1 MPYLNPDPFRRWIGP
16 KNWGEALIDGELTT
30 CLLDNGAQLNFVTP
44 AYAQA
49 RGMDVHPMSRLS
61 KETGR
66 AIPPIQGIGGVLV
79 VPTGFVMINVQ
90 VPCVR
95 GYNEDQ
101 IAIVLDDPGMGKCP
115 VILGTPTLYRVMEV
129 IKESEIS
136 RLAIPWATSR
146 GSWLMRG
153 IQARL
158 AQIPRVDVAN
168 KAIVPASLSEVV
180 KTTNKIAIPPFGHKV
195 IHGLSS
201 ITLQG
206 CRMNVMTHGLERRP
220 SQLPLGIEVLSVYA
234 TLATGS
240 KRVAVALKNATQDWL
255 EIPKGTPIARME
267 AANQIP
273 PITGAVAPPDSEQKP
288 ALTEAERQSLLI
300 EKLDLTGLE
309 EWSPQM
315 AVKARDLLAEYHDIF
330 SVEKNELGHTK
341 AAHHKIVLKDLESVP
356 FRERFRRIP
365 PPQVEEVR
373 EHLKVMLDA
382 GAIRP
387 SNSPWCNAVV
397 LVRKKDGS
405 LRFCIDFRR
414 LNALTRKDSHPLPR
428 IGETL
433 DSLVGS
439 AYYSTF
445 DLTSGFWQ
453 VPMDED
459 SKQYTAFT
467 LGSMGLFECERMP
480 FGLCNAP
487 ATFQRLMQSCL
498 GELNL
503 TYCLIYLDDVIV
515 FSKTPEEHLVR
526 MRVVFDR
533 LREHGLKLKP
543 SKCDIFKSEINY
555 LAHHVSKEGV
565 RPSQRNLVSIAE
577 CPPPDNF
584 TKVRAFVGLV
594 GHYRRFIKGFAK
606 IASPLYDIISGE
618 DNAKKKEKVVLS
630 PEASEAFKRLKE
642 ACLQAPILAFPDFDK
657 PFLLETDAS
666 GKGLGAVLSQKRED
680 GRYHPVAYASRVMN
694 DTEQRYHSNKKEFL
708 ALKWAVCEQFH
719 EYLSPYGKNRNEFVV
734 KTDNNPLT
742 YVFSSASLD
751 AAGQRWVAKLSD
763 YNFSLEYQKGKDNTV
778 ADFLS
783 RVEDRLPEAEVQSC
797 LTTIPCLGTKA
808 VLDNAITPIEARAE
822 LQEPTRVQ
830 YAEVLGVKP
839 ARLAELHVTDW
850 KKAQKDD
857 PVLFVVVK
865 NLRAPREQ
873 FKAALRLLL
882 DKKSAA
888 AFVSQRENMVLK
900 DGLLYIKTN
909 IGPTKEPIWRFVVPK
924 EYRTTAVNGCHHEAG
939 HQGQKRSTSL
949 MVERFWWPGMC
960 RDLIN
965 QVKACSR
972 CQKFEA
978 KPAKADLCPIVASAP
993 GEILHID
1000 YTSIEETVELN
1011 AQPVIRNVLVL
1022 QDHFSKYVVAY
1033 VVDDQK
1039 AETAAWTLR
1048 NGYFSLFGAPA
1059 YLISDQGR
1067 AFTGHVIS
1075 HLCKLY
1081 GVQKLRTSP
1090 YHAQTNGQVERMNQT
1105 IIRMIG
1111 KLESDKKA
1119 RWSLYL
1125 PELLMA
1131 YNATRSAVTGYSP
1144 YYLLFGRRP
1153 RIPVDYQFPTILN
1166 PPHPIRM
1173 EESVAA
1179 MQKRL
1184 KEAFAV
1190 ARQLTS
1196 EEAAKQSR
1204 YYDRNAGAV
1213 ALQPGDVV
1221 MVRTDAFKGKRKVKD
1236 RWEEGG
1242 FIVETQLEDW
1252 PVYKVR
1258 CPPSGKKNKVEHRVL
1273 HRNRLMIVPPED
1285 YTPQDDSR
1293 TEVVPTNVSNSN
1305 LEATTVNVDSTE
1317 SAELQPSLV
1326 TRQSGD
1332 TTSRIWLNGEFRTK
1346 PWFPLT
1352 EASQGPT
1359 DSVDG
1364 EDSDLEPDLSGSEDE
1379 GT

>member
-1 MPYLNPDPFRRWIGP
+1 M
-16 KNWGEALIDGELTT
+16 AL
-30 CLLDNGAQLNFVTP
+30 
-44 AYAQA
+44 
-49 RGMDVHPMSRLS
+49 HPMSRIS
-61 KETGR
+61 KETGQ
-66 AIPPIQGIGGVLV
+66 AIPPIQGIAGVMV
-79 VPTGFVMINVQ
+79 EPIGFVIMNVR
-90 VPCVR
+90 VPCVQ

-101 IAIVLDDPGMGKCP
+101 IAIVLNDPGMEKCP

-136 RLAIPWATSR
+136 QLAIPWATSR

-153 IQARL
+153 LHARL
-158 AQIPRVDVAN
+158 AQIPRRDVAS
-168 KAIVPASLSEVV
+168 KPLAPASLNEVV
-180 KTTNKIAIPPFGHKV
+180 RTASRALIPPFGYKV
-195 IHGLSS
+195 IHGLVG

-206 CRMNVMTHGLERRP
+206 YKMNVMTHGLERRSP
-220 SQLPLGIEVLSVYA
+220 LLPLGVEVLSAYA
-234 TLATGS
+234 TLTTGS
-240 KRVAVALKNATQDWL
+240 KRVAVALRNSTQDWL
-255 EIPKGTPIARME
+255 EIKKGTPIARME

-273 PITGAVAPPDSEQKP
+273 PVEGSITPPTSEPEK
-288 ALTEAERQSLLI
+288 ALSEAERQDLLL

-309 EWSPQM
+309 LWAPEVAS
-315 AVKARDLLAEYHDIF
+315 KAKSLLREYHDIF
-330 SVEKNELGHTK
+330 SVEKNEIGHTK
-341 AAHHKIVLKDLESVP
+341 AAQHKIVLKDPESVP

-453 VPMDED
+453 VPMDDE

-515 FSKTPEEHLVR
+515 FSRTPEEHLQR

-565 RPSQRNLVSIAE
+565 RPSKRNLTSIAE
-577 CPPPDNF
+577 CPPPNTF

-594 GHYRRFIKGFAK
+594 GHYRRFIKGFAQ
-606 IASPLYDIISGE
+606 IAAPLYDIISGE
-618 DNAKKKEKVVLS
+618 DNAKKTERVELS
-630 PEASEAFKRLKE
+630 VEALDAFNRLKE
-642 ACLQAPILAFPDFDK
+642 ACLKAPILAFPDFDRS
-657 PFLLETDAS
+657 FLLETDAS
-666 GKGLGAVLSQKRED
+666 GKGLGAVLSQKQDD
-680 GRYHPVAYASRVMN
+680 GRYHPIAYASRVMN
-694 DTEQRYHSNKKEFL
+694 GTEQRYHSNKKEFL
-708 ALKWAVCEQFH
+708 ALKWAVTDQFH
-719 EYLSPYGKNRNEFVV
+719 EYLTPYGKNQNEFVV
-734 KTDNNPLT
+734 RTDNNPLT
-742 YVFSSASLD
+742 YIFSSASLD
-751 AAGQRWVAKLSD
+751 AAGQRWVAKLAD
-763 YNFSLEYQKGKDNTV
+763 YNFALEYQKGKDNTV

-783 RVEDRLPEAEVQSC
+783 RVEDRLPGPEVENY
-797 LTTIPCLGTKA
+797 LTTIPCEGTKA
-808 VLDNAITPIEARAE
+808 VLDNAITPVEARAE
-822 LQEPTRVQ
+822 FQEPTRVQ
-830 YAEVLGVKP
+830 YAEVLGVRP
-839 ARLAELHVTDW
+839 ARLAKMHVTDW
-850 KKAQKDD
+850 KQAQKDD
-857 PVLFVVVK
+857 PVLFAVVK
-865 NLRAPREQ
+865 NLRAPRES
-873 FKAALRLLL
+873 FKAALRPLLSGKL
-882 DKKSAA
+882 VHAYEKAR
-888 AFVSQRENMVLK
+888 QRLVMK
-900 DGLLYIKTN
+900 DGLLYLKTAM
-909 IGPTKEPIWRFVVPK
+909 GPTKEPVWRFVVPRQ
-924 EYRTTAVNGCHHEAG
+924 YRVTALNGCHQEAG
-939 HQGQKRSTSL
+939 HQGQKRSISL
-949 MVERFWWPGMC
+949 MVERFWWPGMNTE
-960 RDLIN
+960 LIR
-965 QVKACSR
+965 QVKACAR
-972 CQKFEA
+972 CLKFEA
-978 KPAKADLCPIVASAP
+978 APDKAYLQKIYASAP
-993 GEILHID
+993 GEILHVD
-1000 YTSIEETVELN
+1000 YTSIEETVEL
-1011 AQPVIRNVLVL
+1011 QTKPVIRNVLVL

-1033 VVDDQK
+1033 VVDDQT

-1059 YLISDQGR
+1059 YLISDQGK

-1081 GVQKLRTSP
+1081 GVHKLRTSP

-1111 KLESDKKA
+1111 KLEEDKKA

-1166 PPHPIRM
+1166 PPHHTKM

-1184 KEAFAV
+1184 KEAFAA
-1190 ARQLTS
+1190 ARLLTS
-1196 EEAAKQSR
+1196 EEAEKQCR

-1242 FIVETQLEDW
+1242 FIIESQLEDW
-1252 PVYKVR
+1252 PVYKVK
-1258 CPPSGKKNKVEHRVL
+1258 CPPAPGKDKANRRVL
-1273 HRNRLMIVPPED
+1273 HRNRLMLVPPED
-1285 YTPQDDSR
+1285 ISDAQDNLQTDAHPP
-1293 TEVVPTNVSNSN
+1293 TVPNSN
-1305 LEATTVNVDSTE
+1305 LEAATVRTDSVE
-1317 SAELQPSLV
+1317 SSGILPSLM
-1326 TRQSGD
+1326 TRQDGD
-1332 TTSRIWLNGEFRTK
+1332 QTSMIWLNGEFRTR
-1346 PWFPLT
+1346 PWLGIT
-1352 EASQGPT
+1352 KAIEGPT
-1359 DSVDG
+1359 SSIECEG
-1364 EDSDLEPDLSGSEDE
+1364 SDLEPDLSDSGEE